1 MRTGAESMSN
11 QDERLTLTVPEAAK
25 LLGIGRQTAYE
36 AVRTGAIPVIRFG
49 RVIRVPRCVLERL
62 LANAGEDIDDQRPQS

>member
-1 MRTGAESMSN
+1 MSN

-36 AVRTGAIPVIRFG
+36 AVRTGVIPVIRFG
-49 RVIRVPRCVLERL
+49 RVIRVPRRALERL

>member
-1 MRTGAESMSN
+1 MSN

-49 RVIRVPRCVLERL
+49 RIIRVPRCALERL
-62 LANAGEDIDDQRPQS
+62 LANAGEGIDDQRPQL

>member
-1 MRTGAESMSN
+1 MSN